1 MVNAFP
7 FRGFR
12 GIGFITVPAFAGL
25 KGWSVQVERHRWC
38 LGWIPNLVVSN
49 VVRDVG
55 QLTPAVLDLRDTV
68 QLPVVPD
75 LPYASIED
83 L

>member
-1 MVNAFP
+1 M
-7 FRGFR
+7 
-12 GIGFITVPAFAGL
+12 
-25 KGWSVQVERHRWC
+25 ERHRWS
-38 LGWIPNLVVSN
+38 LGWIPHLVVSN

-55 QLTPAVLDLRDTV
+55 QLTPAVLDLRDVV